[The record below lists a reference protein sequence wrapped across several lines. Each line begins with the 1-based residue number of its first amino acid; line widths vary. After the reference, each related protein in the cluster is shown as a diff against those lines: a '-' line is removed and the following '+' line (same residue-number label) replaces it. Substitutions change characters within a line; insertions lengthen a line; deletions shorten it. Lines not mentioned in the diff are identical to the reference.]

1 MPHCV
6 LVHKPDAGK
15 PQEGGQ
21 VPKDLG
27 RGKEREGQRGVKG
40 GGKERE
46 REGGGEGGKREEKR
60 GREGGGKE
68 RGRGKERGK
77 EREGVKGVRW
87 GEGYWR
93 GGKGNKPKG
102 CCILFPLSSSMQVCT
117 KEMASWANVCTM
129 ISFSSIIGLH

>member
-1 MPHCV
+1 MS
-6 LVHKPDAGK
+6 LYTNQMLANHKKVARYPKTLAEEKRGRDRGGLR
-15 PQEGGQ
+15 EGG
-21 VPKDLG
+21 K
-27 RGKEREGQRGVKG
+27 RGKEREGGRG
-40 GGKERE
+40 ERE
-46 REGGGEGGKREEKR
+46 RKREGGREGGKRE
-60 GREGGGKE
+60 GG
-68 RGRGKERGK
+68 GKERGK